1 MSCHGKKLIIVESP
15 SKCKTF
21 NKILGKGYFCTASKG
36 HIREINSKTFNIQTW
51 NKEGVNFKVIG
62 RQHKTVKQ
70 LKQYIASCSEVI
82 LATDCDREG
91 EAIAWHICQLF
102 NLPLQ
107 STKRI
112 LFKEITT
119 TAILQAVRH
128 PSIINMNVVNAQ
140 LSRQISD
147 LVIGYTIS
155 PLLWKYIGVYSKQS
169 LSAGRCQTPT
179 LKLIFDHYVNEYN
192 YYKHPDHLKVQHHIK
207 SNFLI
212 NNILISTTLNTHFHS
227 DKDTHSFL
235 QESFSFQHKCTSIK
249 ECEKELTPPVPLI
262 TTSLQQ
268 LSAQYLHFSPKQTMM
283 YAQTLYEKGFIT
295 YMRTDSPIYSD
306 TFMETVLPYIEE
318 TYGCE
323 YKRDSYYSGTLTKR
337 SSVKIKSQDAH
348 EAIRPT
354 KIHLISAL
362 EGKENRLYQFI
373 RNHTLQTCMTNAVYK
388 TMEIIISAPTNYT
401 YHSVLKKIIFDGFK
415 RATKTL
421 DMKPEV
427 GKDVDTN
434 TNTDVDT
441 DNEISIQY
449 DNIQHYIN
457 TISLPFTCIRQNS
470 VSTPCIKEYKPR
482 FSESSIIKTLEKEG
496 IGRPSTYTNLVETI
510 QTRNYVNKENI
521 TGKSIPVSSF
531 SLFDSISEVHKQEK
545 NLEVGSQKNKL
556 SISNL
561 GIVVCRFLYESK
573 FSPLFEYTY
582 TRKMEYS
589 LDCIASGELTK
600 NQYLDRLHMDITEY
614 IQYIDPKKVSRFQ
627 IALNEKNIYMFSR
640 YGESIKNTE
649 TKKTFGLKSDT
660 KLDLLPWIGIVKK
673 PDGNTDINIDTDL
686 NTTNSSEDDQ
696 STIPIPE
703 VEKLT
708 DTTKQKDGKFIG
720 YQPGTNYSIY
730 LKCGPYGYY
739 LEIGETITITKQ
751 LKTKTKTKETL
762 RKVETI
768 SLKTYNLTNQEIEK
782 GNLNFFLHLLDSE
795 KEKREKTQKNHVQ
808 LTQYA
813 SLRESKYG
821 KYVFYQTPTMKKP
834 KFLSLKGCPFDINEV
849 KNGNTTWISTLIE
862 WVHDKHNLSIG

>member
-36 HIREINSKTFNIQTW
+36 HLREIDTKSFDIHSW
-51 NKEGVNFKVIG
+51 NKGEGECEGIKFKIIN
-62 RQHKTVKQ
+62 RQYKTVKQ

-91 EAIAWHICQLF
+91 EAIAWHVCQLF
-102 NLPLQ
+102 DLPLQ
-107 STKRI
+107 NTKRI
-112 LFKEITT
+112 LFKEITP
-119 TAILQAVRH
+119 TAILQAVRN
-128 PSIINMNVVNAQ
+128 PSIINMNIVDAQ

-179 LKLIFDHYVNEYN
+179 LKLIYDHYIGEYN
-192 YYKHPDHLKVQHHIK
+192 YYNHPDNLKVQHHIK
-207 SNFLI
+207 TDFLI
-212 NNILISTTLNTHFHS
+212 DNIVIHAKLNTYFES

-235 QESFSFQHKCTSIK
+235 QKSFTFQHECTSIK

-306 TFMETVLPYIEE
+306 TFMDIVLSYIEE
-318 TYGCE
+318 TYGSE
-323 YKRDSYYSGTLTKR
+323 YKRDSYYSGKISTH
-337 SSVKIKSQDAH
+337 SSNKIKSQDAH

-354 KIHLISAL
+354 KIHIVSAL
-362 EGKENRLYQFI
+362 DGKENRLYQFI
-373 RNHTLQTCMTNAVYK
+373 RNHTLQSCMTNAVYK
-388 TMEIIISAPTNYT
+388 TMDIIISAPINYT
-401 YHSVLKKIIFDGFK
+401 YHTVLKKLMFDGFK
-415 RATKTL
+415 CVTKSL
-421 DMKPEV
+421 EIK
-427 GKDVDTN
+427 
-434 TNTDVDT
+434 TNTDTDT
-441 DNEISIQY
+441 DTDTSVQY
-449 DNIQHYIN
+449 DNMSHYIN
-457 TISLPFTCIRQNS
+457 TVSLPFLCTRQKSIS
-470 VSTPCIKEYKPR
+470 VPCIKEYKPR

-521 TGKSIPVSSF
+521 TGKTIVVSSF
-531 SLFDSISEVHKQEK
+531 SLFDSISEVGKQEK

-573 FSPLFEYTY
+573 FSPLFDYTY
-582 TRKMEYS
+582 TRKMETS
-589 LDCIASGELTK
+589 LDCIASGGLTK
-600 NQYLDRLHMDITEY
+600 NQYLDYLHKDITEY
-614 IQYIDPKKVSRFQ
+614 IQYIDPKKVSKFQ
-627 IALNEKNIYMFSR
+627 IVLNDKNIYMFSR

-660 KLDLLPWIGIVKK
+660 KIDLLPWIGIVKR
-673 PDGNTDINIDTDL
+673 PDGYPDMNIYTSCLDT
-686 NTTNSSEDDQ
+686 NKSSEDDK
-696 STIPIPE
+696 STITIPE
-703 VEKLT
+703 VEQLT
-708 DTTKQKDGKFIG
+708 DSTKHKDGKFIG

-739 LEIGETITITKQ
+739 LEIGETITVTKQ
-751 LKTKTKTKETL
+751 LKTKTKTKQIL

-768 SLKTYNLTNQEIEK
+768 SLKSYNLTNQEIEK
-782 GNLNFFLHLLDSE
+782 GNLHFFLHLLDSE
-795 KEKREKTQKNHVQ
+795 KEKREKNQQNHVQ

-821 KYVFYQTPTMKKP
+821 KYIFYQNSTMKKP
-834 KFLSLKGCPFDINEV
+834 KFLSLKGCPFDINEL
-849 KNGNTTWISTLIE
+849 KNKSSTWTSILIE
-862 WVHDKHNLSIG
+862 WVHEKHNLSIG